1 MTGPTRLVIIADDL
15 SGAAE
20 TAGAVAGA
28 SGTQARVWLGDA
40 GAFELPVEAVDTG
53 SRSGPGT
60 ALAGI
65 LDRVPPGA
73 TVYKKIDSLLRGR
86 IGDEVVELR
95 SRGLPVLVAA
105 AVPRI
110 GRTVR
115 GGVVH
120 LGGVPLHESDAW
132 AAEAAPPPT
141 SIPEALGA
149 DCALLP
155 LEVVRSADLVP
166 AVRGALAAG
175 LIPVCDT
182 ETESDLEAIAAALP
196 LLDPRL
202 VVVASAGLARSV
214 AAQLGLVTAAP
225 RFAPAAERIVAV
237 VGTRT
242 ASARRQVAAL
252 VADGFRPVDL
262 VPGVSP
268 HLVGDC
274 AVTLADG
281 QWRGGELDAAF
292 SAAARAIA
300 GLPGRTDLVLTG
312 GDTARRVLDALGT
325 TALFPEAEVHDGAV
339 LSTTAAGAGVV
350 TRPGSYGADDS
361 LVRIAH
367 HLKGLHE

>member
-1 MTGPTRLVIIADDL
+1 VTGSTRLVIIADDL

-20 TAGAVAGA
+20 TAGAIAGA
-28 SGTQARVWLGDA
+28 SGPAARVWLGDA
-40 GAFELPVEAVDTG
+40 RAFALPVEAVDTG
-53 SRSGPGT
+53 SRSGAGT
-60 ALAGI
+60 PLAGI
-65 LDRVPPGA
+65 LDRVPVGA
-73 TVYKKIDSLLRGR
+73 IVYKKIDSLLRGP
-86 IGDEVVELR
+86 IGDEVAVLR
-95 SRGLPVLVAA
+95 SRGLPVLLVA

-132 AAEAAPPPT
+132 AAEAATAPT
-141 SIPEALGA
+141 SIPDALGA
-149 DCALLP
+149 ECALLP
-155 LEVVRSADLVP
+155 LGVVRSAALVP
-166 AVRGALAAG
+166 AVRDALAAG

-182 ETESDLEAIAAALP
+182 ETEADLDAIAAALP

-214 AAQLGLVTAAP
+214 AAQLGLAAADP
-225 RFAPAAERIVAV
+225 RFAPGAERVVAV
-237 VGTRT
+237 IGTRT

-252 VADGFRPVDL
+252 VADGFRPVEL
-262 VPGVSP
+262 GPGVSP

-281 QWRGGELDAAF
+281 EWDGGDLDAAF
-292 SAAARAIA
+292 SAVARAIA
-300 GLPGRTDLVLTG
+300 ELPGRTDLVLTG
-312 GDTARRVLDALGT
+312 GDTARRMLDALGT

-339 LSTTAAGAGVV
+339 LSTTPDGAGVV

-367 HLKGLHE
+367 HLKGLPE